1 MSIFEK
7 GCLVQLSVS
16 IWGGRIKLPS
26 SALQVDADPALIRA
40 TKFLVDRECLKPV
53 ERVRNEARGDLYEKT
68 LPFPIPGVL
77 FIPKDLIGK
86 IDEKLKK
93 YQTDFNEQAEAFSRN
108 YDLFMQGARLRLNS
122 LYDPDDYPADIRS
135 KFSFSWRFL
144 MLDAPGRSG
153 VLTPEIYEREQEK
166 FQKTI
171 EEFHELAGATLRT
184 RFAEMVDHVVDR
196 LSGEKKVFRDSLIEN
211 IRGFLSD
218 FSQLNINDD
227 TALESQVNRCKAILE
242 GVDPR
247 TLRSDEGFRNE
258 VAKKMET
265 VREQLDAM
273 MIARPKRK
281 IRIPEANGMEKGA
294 ATRSLR
300 IQAAAGEDG
309 ALHVQDGTPDITE
322 TAESTHR
329 EAVA

>member
-7 GCLVQLSVS
+7 GCLVQLCVS

-26 SALQVDADPALIRA
+26 SALQVDADPALIKA
-40 TKFLVDRECLKPV
+40 TKFLVDRECLKPI
-53 ERVRNEARGDLYEKT
+53 ERVRNEARGHLYDKT

-86 IDEKLKK
+86 IDEKLKE
-93 YQTDFNEQAEAFSRN
+93 YQTDFNEQAEAFSKN
-108 YDLFMQGARLRLNS
+108 YDFFMQGARLRLNS
-122 LYDPDDYPADIRS
+122 LYDPADYPIEVRT

-144 MLDAPGRSG
+144 VLDAPVYRG

-171 EEFHELAGATLRT
+171 EEFHELAGTTLRA

-196 LSGEKKVFRDSLIEN
+196 LSGEKKVFRDSLIES
-211 IRGFLSD
+211 IGAFFSD

-227 TALESQVNRCKAILE
+227 TALESQVHRCKAILE
-242 GVDPR
+242 GVDPK

-258 VAKKMET
+258 IAKKMG
-265 VREQLDAM
+265 VVQEQLDAM

-281 IRIPEANGMEKGA
+281 IRIPEAKMQ
-294 ATRSLR
+294 T
-300 IQAAAGEDG
+300 
-309 ALHVQDGTPDITE
+309 
-322 TAESTHR
+322 